1 MVSAAGRQTAPRIS
15 LCYAMRNN
23 RKAAAPTQ
31 EQLKRFDALADREM
45 ARLMMNCIERK
56 IARGTERSCRLNTA

>member
-31 EQLKRFDALADREM
+31 EQRFDALADREM